1 MKNWSERVIR
11 FFSNF
16 GLTRQETHF
25 VLLLLVITLIGSLVP
40 PKRVTDSG
48 EEELAK
54 FKVASGQHDSLV
66 DSITALAVKDS
77 LQLVWK
83 NRADTI
89 RMILASGATAETI
102 DSLIAESGDSPVRTI
117 NINEANVQE
126 LASLPRVGPKLAARI
141 VDYRNLHGPF
151 TSVNDL
157 QRVKGIGKKMFDKI
171 KPFVTVN

>member
-1 MKNWSERVIR
+1 MENWSERVVR

-25 VLLLLVITLIGSLVP
+25 VLLLLAITLIGSLIP
-40 PKRVTDSG
+40 PRRTADSG
-48 EEELAK
+48 EEDLAK
-54 FKVASGQHDSLV
+54 FKMASGLADSSA
-66 DSITALAVKDS
+66 DSTAVSAVKDS
-77 LQLVWK
+77 IQQAWK

-89 RMILASGATAETI
+89 RMLLASGAPAETI
-102 DSLIAESGDSPVRTI
+102 DSLIAESGDSPVRTV

-141 VDYRNLHGPF
+141 VDYRNQHGPF

>member
-1 MKNWSERVIR
+1 MKSWLERVVH

-25 VLLLLVITLIGSLVP
+25 VLLLLAITLIGSLMP
-40 PKRVTDSG
+40 PKRTIDSG
-48 EEELAK
+48 EADRVQ
-54 FKVASGQHDSLV
+54 FKIAGRLDSLS
-66 DSITALAVKDS
+66 DSSGVLSTKDS
-77 LQLVWK
+77 MQQAWK

-89 RMILASGATAETI
+89 RMLIASGAATETI
-102 DSLIAESGDSPVRTI
+102 DSLIAESGDAPVKTI

-141 VDYRNLHGPF
+141 VDYRNQHGPF

-157 QRVKGIGKKMFDKI
+157 QHVKGIGKKMFDKI